1 MEKPLSPAARAYLI
15 LLAIVGWFALTGQFY
30 LIVVNRQASLPETII
45 RYFTFF
51 TILTNILIA
60 VGSTVL
66 LVASGSAWGKFFSKA
81 TTLTAIAV
89 NITIVGATYNA
100 ILRFLWNP
108 QGMQR
113 VVDEL
118 LHLVI
123 PILFIIFWF
132 VFVPKNRLKWDNIF
146 LWAVYP
152 IAYLVIVLIRGA
164 LSGYYPYPFLDVT
177 KLGYPQTLLNSA
189 GVAVAFI
196 TVALLFVA
204 IDKLMGKNR
213 VERSV

>member
-1 MEKPLSPAARAYLI
+1 MA
-15 LLAIVGWFALTGQFY
+15 
-30 LIVVNRQASLPETII
+30 

-60 VGSTVL
+60 AGSTIIL
-66 LVASGSAWGKFFSKA
+66 LKPASAWGKFFSKA
-81 TTLTAIAV
+81 TTLTAIGV
-89 NITIVGATYNA
+89 NITIVGATYNI

-123 PILFIIFWF
+123 PLGFILFWLI
-132 VFVPKNRLKWDNIF
+132 FVPKGQLKWNNIP
-146 LWAVYP
+146 LWTVYP
-152 IAYLVIVLIRGA
+152 LAYLAAILIRGA

-177 KLGYPQTLLNSA
+177 QLGYRQALLNCA

-196 TVALLFVA
+196 AVALLFTGTA
-204 IDKLMGKNR
+204 KLMSKNQAG
-213 VERSV
+213 

>member
-1 MEKPLSPAARAYLI
+1 MEKQFTSAVRVYL
-15 LLAIVGWFALTGQFY
+15 LVLAIVGWFALIGQFY
-30 LIVVNRQASLPETII
+30 LILNNRQTSVLETIT

-60 VGSTVL
+60 AGSTLIL
-66 LVASGSAWGKFFSKA
+66 LKPLSGWGKFFSKA

-89 NITIVGATYNA
+89 NITIVGATYNI

-123 PILFIIFWF
+123 PLAFILFWLI
-132 VFVPKNRLKWDNIF
+132 FVPKGQVKWNNIP
-146 LWAVYP
+146 LWTVYP
-152 IAYLVIVLIRGA
+152 LAYLAVILIRGA
-164 LSGYYPYPFLDVT
+164 LSGYYPYPFLEVT
-177 KLGYPQTLLNSA
+177 QLRYPHVLLNCA
-189 GVAVAFI
+189 GIAVAFI
-196 TVALLFVA
+196 IVAILFVGV
-204 IDKLMGKNR
+204 DKLMSKNQS
-213 VERSV
+213 E

>member
-1 MEKPLSPAARAYLI
+1 
-15 LLAIVGWFALTGQFY
+15 
-30 LIVVNRQASLPETII
+30 
-45 RYFTFF
+45 
-51 TILTNILIA
+51 
-60 VGSTVL
+60 
-66 LVASGSAWGKFFSKA
+66 LVASGSGWGKFFSKA

-146 LWAVYP
+146 LWTVYP

-196 TVALLFVA
+196 IVALLFVA
-204 IDKLMGKNR
+204 IDKLMSKNQA
-213 VERSV
+213 ERSV